1 MNNEKPK
8 GRLLQTITTFSK
20 DREGNDRYIN
30 ILARIETADG
40 SRSYLVPERNLT
52 LEQWTEA
59 GRRLLAKESIMYE
72 NDFRGKKGGEGNTEG
87 ADEKAP
93 F

>member
-8 GRLLQTITTFSK
+8 GKLLQTLTTFSK
-20 DREGNDRYIN
+20 EKEGNERYIN
-30 ILARIETADG
+30 ILARIQTADG
-40 SRSYLVPERNLT
+40 TRSYLVPERNMT

-59 GRRLLAKESIMYE
+59 GRRLLAKEAIIYE
-72 NDFRGKKGGEGNTEG
+72 NDFRGKKGEEGSTEG